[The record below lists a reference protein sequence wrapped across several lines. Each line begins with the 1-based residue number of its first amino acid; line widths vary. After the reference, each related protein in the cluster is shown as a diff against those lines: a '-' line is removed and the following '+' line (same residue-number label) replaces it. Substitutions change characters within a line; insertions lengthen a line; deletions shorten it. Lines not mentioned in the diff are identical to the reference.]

1 MAPKRIALLVENLYQ
16 ELDVWYTLLR
26 LREEGV
32 EVETIGTGTQGDY
45 LGRHNFAVR
54 VEKLASSVDAGKFD
68 GLIVPGGFAPAYLRR
83 YPAVVNLVREC
94 YQQEKLVAALHHGP
108 WVLISA
114 GVVRGKRVT
123 GAVSVK
129 DDVENAG
136 GEFVDL
142 PVVVDGNLIT
152 ARSSQEL
159 PAFLQEVLGFLWRQ
173 KPRLNEAFPDGFL
186 YDSLGNL
193 VVLSDLIRRT
203 PAVLLFVD
211 SVFNSLFSE
220 LLPEY
225 QKLNRKIREQGGLF
239 LIISGDPFPALRYF
253 LAQTGVDCQAFSDP
267 LLRLG
272 RSFGVLNGMGLLD
285 WNVLVID
292 RNGSIRYGERCPN
305 GDLKA
310 LPGFERQLEVLLQ
323 RGE

>member
-1 MAPKRIALLVENLYQ
+1 MAPKRVALLVENLYQ

-68 GLIVPGGFAPAYLRR
+68 GVIVPGGFAPAYLRR

-142 PVVVDGNLIT
+142 PVVVDGNLVT

-159 PAFLQEVLGFLWRQ
+159 PAFIQEVLGFLWRQ
-173 KPRLNEAFPDGFL
+173 KPRLNETFPDGFL

-203 PAVLLFVD
+203 PAVLLFID
-211 SVFNSLFSE
+211 SVFNTLFSE
-220 LLPEY
+220 LLPDY
-225 QKLNRKIREQGGLF
+225 QRLNKRVKERGGLF
-239 LIISGDPFPALRYF
+239 LVISGDPFPALRYF
-253 LAQTGVDCQAFSDP
+253 LAQAGADYQVFSDP

-285 WNVLVID
+285 WNVLVVD
-292 RNGSIRYGERCPN
+292 RNGAIRYGERCPD

-310 LPGFERQLEVLLQ
+310 LPGFERQLEILLQ
-323 RGE
+323 RGA

>member
-68 GLIVPGGFAPAYLRR
+68 GVIVPGGFAPAYLRR

-173 KPRLNEAFPDGFL
+173 KPRLNETFPDGFL

>member
-68 GLIVPGGFAPAYLRR
+68 GVIVPGGFAPAYLRR

>member
-1 MAPKRIALLVENLYQ
+1 MASKRIALLVENLYQ

-26 LREEGV
+26 LREEGM

-54 VEKLASSVDAGKFD
+54 VEKLASSVDASKFD
-68 GLIVPGGFAPAYLRR
+68 GVVIPGGFAPAYLRR

-94 YQQEKLVAALHHGP
+94 YQQGKLVAALHHGP

-123 GAVSVK
+123 GAISVK

-142 PVVVDGNLIT
+142 PVVVDGNVIT

-159 PAFLQEVLGFLWRQ
+159 PAFMQEVLGFLWRQ
-173 KPRLNEAFPDGFL
+173 RPRLGEAFPDGLL

-193 VVLSDLIRRT
+193 VALSDFIRRT
-203 PAVLLFVD
+203 PAVILFVD
-211 SVFNSLFSE
+211 SVFNTLFSE
-220 LLPEY
+220 FLPEY
-225 QKLNRKIREQGGLF
+225 QEFSKNIRGRGGLF
-239 LIISGDPFPALRYF
+239 LVVSGDPFPAIRGF
-253 LAQTGVDCQAFSDP
+253 LTQVKTDCQIFGDP

-272 RSFGVLNGMGLLD
+272 RSFGVLGGMGLLD
-285 WNVLVID
+285 WNVFIID
-292 RNGSIRYGERCPN
+292 RNGAIRYTERCPD
-305 GDLKA
+305 GALKD
-310 LPGFERQLEVLLQ
+310 LPGFERQLEILLQ

>member
-68 GLIVPGGFAPAYLRR
+68 GVIVPGGFAPAYLRR

-173 KPRLNEAFPDGFL
+173 KPRLNETFPDGFL

-225 QKLNRKIREQGGLF
+225 QKLNQRIREQGGLF

>member
-68 GLIVPGGFAPAYLRR
+68 GVIVPGGFAPAYLRR

-142 PVVVDGNLIT
+142 PVVVDGNLVT

-159 PAFLQEVLGFLWRQ
+159 PAFIQEVLGFLWRQ
-173 KPRLNEAFPDGFL
+173 KPRLNETFPDGFL

-203 PAVLLFVD
+203 PAVLLFID
-211 SVFNSLFSE
+211 SVFNTLFSE
-220 LLPEY
+220 LLPDY
-225 QKLNRKIREQGGLF
+225 QRLNKRVKERGGLF
-239 LIISGDPFPALRYF
+239 LVISGDPFPALRYF
-253 LAQTGVDCQAFSDP
+253 LAQAGADYQVFSDP

-285 WNVLVID
+285 WNVLVVD
-292 RNGSIRYGERCPN
+292 RNGAIRYREKCPD

-310 LPGFERQLEVLLQ
+310 LPGFERQLEILLQ
-323 RGE
+323 RGA

>member
-68 GLIVPGGFAPAYLRR
+68 GVIVPGGFAPAYLRR

-94 YQQEKLVAALHHGP
+94 YQQEKLVATLHHGP

-142 PVVVDGNLIT
+142 PVVVDGNLVT

-159 PAFLQEVLGFLWRQ
+159 PAFIQEVLGFLWRQ
-173 KPRLNEAFPDGFL
+173 KPRLNETFPDGFL

-203 PAVLLFVD
+203 PAVLLFID
-211 SVFNSLFSE
+211 SVFNTLFSE
-220 LLPEY
+220 LLPDY
-225 QKLNRKIREQGGLF
+225 QRLNKRVKERGGLF
-239 LIISGDPFPALRYF
+239 LVISGDPFPALRYF
-253 LAQTGVDCQAFSDP
+253 LAQAGADYQVFSDP

-285 WNVLVID
+285 WNVLVVD
-292 RNGSIRYGERCPN
+292 RNGAIRYGERCPD

>member
-1 MAPKRIALLVENLYQ
+1 LAPKRIALLVENLYQ

-68 GLIVPGGFAPAYLRR
+68 GVIVPGGFAPAYLRR

-142 PVVVDGNLIT
+142 PVVVDGNLVT

-159 PAFLQEVLGFLWRQ
+159 PAFIQEVLGFLWRQ
-173 KPRLNEAFPDGFL
+173 KPRLNETFPDGFL

-203 PAVLLFVD
+203 PAVLLFID
-211 SVFNSLFSE
+211 SVFNTLFSE
-220 LLPEY
+220 LLPDY
-225 QKLNRKIREQGGLF
+225 QRLNKRVKERGGLF
-239 LIISGDPFPALRYF
+239 LVISGDPFPALRYF
-253 LAQTGVDCQAFSDP
+253 LAQAGADYQVFSDP

-285 WNVLVID
+285 WNVLVVD
-292 RNGSIRYGERCPN
+292 RNGAIRYREKCPD

-310 LPGFERQLEVLLQ
+310 LPGFERQLEILLQ
-323 RGE
+323 RGA

>member
-68 GLIVPGGFAPAYLRR
+68 GVIVPGGFAPAYLRR

-142 PVVVDGNLIT
+142 PVVVDGNLVT

-159 PAFLQEVLGFLWRQ
+159 PAFIQEVLGFLWRQ
-173 KPRLNEAFPDGFL
+173 KPRLNETFPDGFL

-203 PAVLLFVD
+203 PAVLLFID
-211 SVFNSLFSE
+211 SVFNTLFSE
-220 LLPEY
+220 LLPDY
-225 QKLNRKIREQGGLF
+225 QRLNKRVKERGGLF
-239 LIISGDPFPALRYF
+239 LVISGDPFPALRYF
-253 LAQTGVDCQAFSDP
+253 LAQAGADYQVFSDP

-285 WNVLVID
+285 WNVLVVD
-292 RNGSIRYGERCPN
+292 RNGAIRYGERCPD

-310 LPGFERQLEVLLQ
+310 LPGFERQLEILLQ
-323 RGE
+323 RGA

>member
-1 MAPKRIALLVENLYQ
+1 MAPRRIALLVENLYQ

-54 VEKLASSVDAGKFD
+54 VEKLASSVDASKFD
-68 GLIVPGGFAPAYLRR
+68 GVVVPGGFAPAYLRR
-83 YPAVVNLVREC
+83 YPAVVNLVKEC
-94 YQQEKLVAALHHGP
+94 YQQGKLVAALHHGP

-114 GVVRGKRVT
+114 GAVRGKRVT

-142 PVVVDGNLIT
+142 PVVVDGNVIT
-152 ARSSQEL
+152 AKSSQEL
-159 PAFLQEVLGFLWRQ
+159 PAFLQEVLGFLWKQ
-173 KPRLNEAFPDGFL
+173 KLRLNETFPDGLL
-186 YDSLGNL
+186 YDYLGNPIA
-193 VVLSDLIRRT
+193 LSDLIRRT
-203 PAVLLFVD
+203 PAVILFID
-211 SVFNSLFSE
+211 SVFNPMFSE
-220 LLPEY
+220 FLSDY
-225 QKLNRKIREQGGLF
+225 QGFSKALRERGGLF
-239 LIISGDPFPALRYF
+239 LVISGDAF
-253 LAQTGVDCQAFSDP
+253 LAIRSFLVQVKTDCQVFGDP

-272 RSFGVLNGMGLLD
+272 RSFGVLNRMGLLD
-285 WNVLVID
+285 WSIFVID
-292 RNGSIRYGERCPN
+292 RNGAIRYGERCPD
-305 GDLKA
+305 GELRA
-310 LPGFERQLEVLLQ
+310 LPGFERQLEILLQ